1 MLISS
6 CLWPGPQVTPQQ
18 RKEDPTKTRQAGQRE
33 NPALFQK
40 AELELLPPAGS
51 PVSLLGPAPNTGS
64 GTHTRTRTH
73 THAHAMPL
81 LQESRSLAASAR
93 GKGSPRQ
100 EKKHENTGMAVCVLP
115 TERWQFRELTS
126 SRCSPEPPLGFR
138 VTMELALRRVWG
150 PEQRRGLAVCS
161 WVPPPGP
168 RGTAGTVHILAWEQ
182 PHEGGGPALVMGM
195 QWPRP
200 TVFPVQLKPCWKE
213 NGTPREH
220 SRVQAPPCFICRH
233 PLDVMIGPGL
243 GYPFLSPESR
253 HDPKGSVVP
262 FLTLRSNPR
271 FSTLRPK
278 RGTKTYL
285 HHQTLCVPC
294 QRFGV
299 CL

>member
-1 MLISS
+1 
-6 CLWPGPQVTPQQ
+6 
-18 RKEDPTKTRQAGQRE
+18 
-33 NPALFQK
+33 
-40 AELELLPPAGS
+40 
-51 PVSLLGPAPNTGS
+51 
-64 GTHTRTRTH
+64 
-73 THAHAMPL
+73 MPL

-213 NGTPREH
+213 NGTPRGTLQGPSPTLLH
-220 SRVQAPPCFICRH
+220 LQTPPGC
-233 PLDVMIGPGL
+233 
-243 GYPFLSPESR
+243 
-253 HDPKGSVVP
+253 HDWTRAGVP
-262 FLTLRSNPR
+262 FPVTG
-271 FSTLRPK
+271 K
-278 RGTKTYL
+278 
-285 HHQTLCVPC
+285 
-294 QRFGV
+294 
-299 CL
+299 